1 MPRYLRQIGSG
12 HLYGWTETLAKRKDM
27 VEEDL
32 ETVQRRIE
40 AIKERKRLRQT
51 SLAGELIAQGQ
62 ELSALTAASLEL
74 STLESEEIEIMS
86 NQRKKEEYVSAIDP
100 RLLKPDDLV
109 KREREMSAEEIE
121 EDHKSRILAGDKE
134 YQSVLAM
141 RSKDAITLYL
151 QENFG
156 VLPDDKMKLEQLR
169 VLALTKRA
177 ERIFEVK

>member
-1 MPRYLRQIGSG
+1 MSRYLRQVGSG
-12 HLYGWTETLAKRKDM
+12 HLYLWTETLAKRKDM

-32 ETVQRRIE
+32 ETVQRRID
-40 AIKERKRLRQT
+40 AIKERKKLREAALQNE
-51 SLAGELIAQGQ
+51 LAAHGKEV
-62 ELSALTAASLEL
+62 SALTAASLEL
-74 STLESEEIEIMS
+74 SALEAEEIEFQA
-86 NQRKKEEYVSAIDP
+86 NQKKKEEYASAIDP
-100 RLLKPDDLV
+100 KLLKPDDLV
-109 KREREMSAEEIE
+109 KREREMTAEEIE
-121 EDHKSRILAGDKE
+121 EDRKSRILANDKE